1 MLLLVRKSN
10 DIIIYA
16 IIISFIVFL
25 NNIISYIYVRKKI
38 KFDFKSLKLL
48 QFVRPLFLVL
58 ILTNISILYS
68 QLDKIM
74 LGKFVGDVA
83 VTKYYIPY
91 YIIYTL
97 ASIPY
102 SVINV
107 AIPRLTYVT
116 KAEGMES
123 YKKILKTT
131 ISSLLFIII
140 PMCFGVAVLS
150 KEIIFLYAGDKY
162 GDISNTLVLACIIKI
177 IISIESVLTN
187 LVLYVN
193 NKEKIIVR
201 FSFIFGISNLIMN
214 SLLVIFKIL
223 NPFTAM
229 LTTGI
234 AEVLLIITQYIYIRN
249 KMKIKVP
256 LVTKQNIAYLIL
268 SILFIPISY
277 IVKKINFGFY
287 INIIIIITICASLYS
302 GVLLIKKDESLYI
315 IINKLKNKLKLN
327 KE

>member
-1 MLLLVRKSN
+1 M
-10 DIIIYA
+10 
-16 IIISFIVFL
+16 FL

-287 INIIIIITICASLYS
+287 INIIIIITICASLYR

>member
-1 MLLLVRKSN
+1 
-10 DIIIYA
+10 
-16 IIISFIVFL
+16 
-25 NNIISYIYVRKKI
+25 
-38 KFDFKSLKLL
+38 
-48 QFVRPLFLVL
+48 
-58 ILTNISILYS
+58 
-68 QLDKIM
+68 M